1 VNYCVADSLNGSR
14 PIPAVILFGAPGS
27 GKGTQARLLRQHC
40 VNGPHISTG
49 DMLRQHIASGDEIG
63 LQSQERMKAGRLVPD
78 ELVNRLVEE
87 RIQQPDCRNGFIL
100 DGYPRTV
107 NQATVLRRMAEQF
120 GVDTSVVHLLV
131 DYEKL
136 VARLSGRRQCP
147 ICGTLYS
154 LTTNPP
160 KVAGICDRDG
170 AVLVTR
176 EDDRESV
183 IRERLKQYE
192 LETRPVL
199 DYFRK
204 AGVPMVEVEGAGA
217 APEAIA
223 AGICSNLAQ
232 QGKATK

>member
-1 VNYCVADSLNGSR
+1 MHSRVGDLNGSR

-63 LQSQERMKAGRLVPD
+63 LQSRDRMKAGRLVPD

-87 RIQQPDCRNGFIL
+87 RIQQPDCREGFIL

-107 NQATVLRRMAEQF
+107 NQATVLRQMASQF
-120 GVDTSVVHLLV
+120 GVETSVVHLLV

-147 ICGTLYS
+147 VCGTLYS

-160 KVAGICDRDG
+160 KVAGICDREG
-170 AVLVTR
+170 AVLITR

-192 LETRPVL
+192 SETRPVL
-199 DYFRK
+199 DYFRR
-204 AGVPMVEVEGAGA
+204 AGVPMVEIEGAGA

-223 AGICSNLAQ
+223 AGICSNLAE